1 MLTCPSAVMQPLSL
15 LDACAALLATVVV
28 AQSLTLGAIQAIRI
42 RESARQESR
51 LRGDAYRRGMPW
63 SGSPPGAAVWLL
75 MALILAAAVALGDV
89 VQHLG
94 LSLLSHWLSPVH
106 TAALLMLGP
115 ALWFYALSV
124 TQSPH
129 ETLPTWKRFALHS
142 APAALL
148 ALTMAV
154 QVMRNPWAIEIES
167 EVRSWSEVLVLI
179 PIAAQILAYLGAVVW
194 RVSRQR
200 RLLEA
205 QFSRLEHR
213 KLHWLQAAAV
223 VFALLVVVWVVTWT
237 LPVSVSN
244 ILTNGLLALDVALLG
259 VFGAR
264 QQNVF
269 AARPWIDPASATPT
283 SFKSADE
290 ASDRSLSPE
299 LASDDASG
307 NAAATL
313 AYVTPQE
320 VTRPE
325 PVGQG
330 SKYAKSALPA
340 SIAAEMAER
349 LERCVTVDKPYLECD
364 LTLGELAEAIGVTS
378 HQLSQVLS
386 TQLGLSFFEYV
397 NGLRV
402 EAVKATLSRPQSAG
416 RPLLEIALECGFGSK
431 SAFNE
436 AFRRATGMS
445 PSEYRRA
452 LPASAAPTVPVE
464 RGNAAETSPSG
475 QLQSVRS

>member
-1 MLTCPSAVMQPLSL
+1 MHPLSL
-15 LDACAALLATVVV
+15 IDACAALLATVVV

-42 RESARQESR
+42 REFARQENR
-51 LRGDAYRRGMPW
+51 LRSDAYRHGEPW
-63 SGSPPGAAVWLL
+63 ADSPPTAAVWLL
-75 MALILAAAVALGDV
+75 IALILAAAVALGDV

-94 LSLLSHWLSPVH
+94 LSLLSHWLSPFH
-106 TAALLMLGP
+106 TAALLLLGP
-115 ALWFYALSV
+115 ALWFYALSI
-124 TQSPH
+124 TQSPP
-129 ETLPTWKRFALHS
+129 EKPPTWKRFALHS
-142 APAALL
+142 VPAALL
-148 ALTMAV
+148 ALTMAL
-154 QVMRNPWAIEIES
+154 QVMRNPWAMDVER

-179 PIAAQILAYLGAVVW
+179 PIATQILAYLGAVVW

-213 KLHWLQAAAV
+213 KLHWLQAAAL
-223 VFALLVVVWVVTWT
+223 VFALLVVVWIVTWT
-237 LPVSVSN
+237 LPLSVSN

-269 AARPWIDPASATPT
+269 AAQPWIDPSSAART
-283 SFKSADE
+283 SLKSD
-290 ASDRSLSPE
+290 DRVGHSSLSPQ
-299 LASDDASG
+299 LATDYASG
-307 NAAATL
+307 IPAAIHADIT
-313 AYVTPQE
+313 QE
-320 VTRPE
+320 EASGPA
-325 PVGQG
+325 PIGQAG
-330 SKYAKSALPA
+330 KYAKSALPP
-340 SIAAEMAER
+340 SVAAEMAER
-349 LERCVTVDKPYLECD
+349 LERLVTDDKPYLECD
-364 LTLGELAEAIGVTS
+364 LTLSDLAEAIGITS

-386 TQLGLSFFEYV
+386 TQLGLSFFEYI

-402 EAVKATLSRPQSAG
+402 EAVKATLSRPQSVG

-436 AFRRATGMS
+436 AFKRATGMS

-452 LPASAAPTVPVE
+452 LPASAAQVMPAEP
-464 RGNAAETSPSG
+464 GDAAETSLRG